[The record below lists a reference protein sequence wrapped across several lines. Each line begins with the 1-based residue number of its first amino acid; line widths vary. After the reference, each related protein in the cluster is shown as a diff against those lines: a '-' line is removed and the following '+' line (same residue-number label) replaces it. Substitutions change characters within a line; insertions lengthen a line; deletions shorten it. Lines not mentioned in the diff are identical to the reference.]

1 MDGISSGP
9 KEEAALRV
17 VVRMPPQHIIR
28 GVSAL
33 PQGPGLGGPGGLP
46 LASPSRGLTCFWPG
60 LVGLEAAGILPG
72 VQQGQREARLEG
84 AGRSRFPGV
93 QGKGAG
99 FPEAGDL
106 GSGAEGREVGGATR
120 PLSARLWSPS
130 GCFSSWPHVCACVSP
145 RRPHGLSV
153 PPPSGLH
160 FQDGPGVHPGAQ
172 RRVHPRLQHQPREAG
187 AGRGAPGAAPVPPRR
202 HQHIRVPQRSAPCP
216 RPSGRRRDGGA
227 GPAPHL
233 WVPAHRDGKLASNVA
248 LLLACPLQSGLGLR
262 QTFPRRDSL
271 SGAV

>member
-106 GSGAEGREVGGATR
+106 GSGAEGREVGGPRGPSPPASGPRRAAFPRGRTSVR
-120 PLSARLWSPS
+120 VCLRGAPTASPSLPRQDYISRMDPASTLGLSAESIHGYS
-130 GCFSSWPHVCACVSP
+130 ISHVKRVLDAEPPELPPCRRGVTNISVSLK
-145 RRPHGLSV
+145 G
-153 PPPSGLH
+153 
-160 FQDGPGVHPGAQ
+160 Q
-172 RRVHPRLQHQPREAG
+172 RRVRGRAGGGGTGVPVQPRIFG
-187 AGRGAPGAAPVPPRR
+187 C
-202 HQHIRVPQRSAPCP
+202 QHTGTENWLQTWRCCWR
-216 RPSGRRRDGGA
+216 
-227 GPAPHL
+227 
-233 WVPAHRDGKLASNVA
+233 A
-248 LLLACPLQSGLGLR
+248 LCSQAWDCDRLFLVVIP
-262 QTFPRRDSL
+262 
-271 SGAV
+271 